1 MFLEIL
7 ALILAVILLLFLFK
21 HRFTRVKVKRSRRS
35 QPQPSNLSASVISE
49 EVPHAPSVKHNT
61 IHPYHCVEIVSD
73 EGLCKNA
80 EKLKGK
86 RFLSDDAPPLPLAG
100 CTKAD
105 CSCRYR
111 HHEDRRGQ
119 TEDRRLDFGVT
130 RELYGVF
137 GETNRRHQPSK
148 GRRQS
153 DTRH

>member
-7 ALILAVILLLFLFK
+7 ALVLAVILLVFLFK
-21 HRFTRVKVKRSRRS
+21 HRFTRVKVKRDRRAQTQ
-35 QPQPSNLSASVISE
+35 QPNLHTRVISE
-49 EVPHAPSVKHNT
+49 EVPYTPSVKHNT

-73 EGLCKNA
+73 EGLCKSA
-80 EKLKGK
+80 KVLKGK
-86 RFLSDDAPPLPLAG
+86 RFLSNDAPALPLEA

-105 CSCRYR
+105 CSCRYL

-119 TEDRRLDFGVT
+119 TEDRRIDFGVT

-137 GETNRRHQPSK
+137 GETNRRNQPSK

-153 DTRH
+153 DTKH